1 MSIQPHLCKRR
12 PADRELKG
20 SLPMTDIIDHLPP
33 VLRPQSERILADIHA
48 SGSTIDAVKNGAQ
61 ANGFVLGL
69 QCCGGIDAQQAEA
82 LSVFYDKVVE
92 CRLKRLTL
100 GLS

>member
-1 MSIQPHLCKRR
+1 
-12 PADRELKG
+12 
-20 SLPMTDIIDHLPP
+20 MTDILDHLPP

-48 SGSTIDAVKNGAQ
+48 SGSTIDAVKNG
-61 ANGFVLGL
+61 FVLGL
-69 QCCGGIDAQQAEA
+69 RCCGGIDAQQADA
-82 LSVFYDKVVE
+82 LSEFYDKVVE